1 MRGRHPEALDGFP
14 LEIELDQ
21 HGRRAADHGRI
32 VARIDRHD
40 LRRLVVG

>member
-1 MRGRHPEALDGFP
+1 VPVRGRHPEALDGFP

-32 VARIDRHD
+32 VPGSIATIC
-40 LRRLVVG
+40 GAS